1 MSDFSNF
8 SWKEI
13 DKFLI
18 DYGCTFVRQ
27 KGSHRIYKKAG
38 VTKLLTL
45 PEHKTISTG
54 VLLQI
59 IRNLGMDK
67 ETFSRRISNI

>member
-18 DYGCTFVRQ
+18 DFGCIFVRQ
-27 KGSHRIYKKAG
+27 KGSHRVYKKDG
-38 VTKLLTL
+38 VIKLLTL
-45 PEHKTISTG
+45 PEHKTVSTG
-54 VLLQI
+54 VVLQI
-59 IRNLGMDK
+59 IRNLGIDR
-67 ETFSRRISNI
+67 ETFLKNIHNK